1 MYTFQR
7 QGNNRRVGRASR
19 EFSEGNIKAIE
30 LITRYENITE
40 YLSKISDMEHEG
52 DEFVHKLFSVIDQS
66 FVTPLDREDI
76 SKLTCSLDE
85 ILDYTHGAAD
95 RLVLFKI
102 DKPAL
107 YMLEMSKV
115 LLSASQEVHFTN
127 KKYEKNHGSNRTLSS
142 YIQV

>member
-1 MYTFQR
+1 
-7 QGNNRRVGRASR
+7 
-19 EFSEGNIKAIE
+19 
-30 LITRYENITE
+30 
-40 YLSKISDMEHEG
+40 
-52 DEFVHKLFSVIDQS
+52 
-66 FVTPLDREDI
+66 VTPLDREDI
-76 SKLTCSLDE
+76 SRLTSSLDE

-127 KKYEKNHGSNRTLSS
+127 KKYEKNHRSNRTLSS